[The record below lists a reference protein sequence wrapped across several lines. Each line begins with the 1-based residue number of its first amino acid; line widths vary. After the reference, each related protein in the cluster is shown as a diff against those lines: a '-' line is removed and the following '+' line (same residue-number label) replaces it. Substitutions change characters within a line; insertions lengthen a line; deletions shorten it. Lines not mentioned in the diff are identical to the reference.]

1 MSTGSH
7 FNHALDGWRAGDP
20 AARDAVFALAYDD
33 LRAIARRQ
41 LARLPPGQTLAP
53 TVLVHEAYVKFAE
66 RSAPRILDREHFF
79 GIAARAMRHLVIDH
93 LRRRQAAK
101 RDPGV
106 TAPLASNIP
115 APKAASALD
124 LLALDEALNQLEIL
138 DARQAR
144 IVELR
149 FFAGMELSEI
159 AASLN
164 LSERTVKRDWQSA
177 RAFLGA
183 SLH

>member
-7 FNHALDGWRAGDP
+7 FNRALDGWQAGDP
-20 AARDAVFALAYDD
+20 KARDAVFALAYDE

-41 LARLPPGQTLAP
+41 LARLRPGQTLAP

-66 RSAPRILDREHFF
+66 RSAPRIVDREHFF

-101 RDPGV
+101 RDAGV
-106 TAPLASNIP
+106 TSPLASDIP
-115 APKAASALD
+115 APTSTSTVD
-124 LLALDEALNQLEIL
+124 LLAVDEVLTELEAL
-138 DARQAR
+138 DPRQAR

-159 AASLN
+159 AAALD

-183 SLH
+183 SLR